1 MSPKSNRLILFFV
14 AATFLLL
21 AAALTLSALRENIV
35 YFYTPSELS
44 RSEMGGRSIRI
55 GGLVKKD
62 SIQIDGMTT
71 RFIIEDARGQQMVTY
86 SGALPDIFR
95 DGQGVIAEGKFEN
108 KTFKADVVMAKHD
121 EKYMPREVADK
132 LKEQG
137 IWQGEERK

>member
-35 YFYTPSELS
+35 YFYTPSELN

>member
-14 AATFLLL
+14 AATFLLF
-21 AAALTLSALRENIV
+21 AAALTLSALKENIV

-44 RSEMGGRSIRI
+44 RSEMDGRSVRI
-55 GGLVKKD
+55 GGLVKKN
-62 SIQIDGMTT
+62 SIQINGMTT
-71 RFIIEDARGQQMVTY
+71 RFIIEDASGQQMVTY

-108 KTFKADVVMAKHD
+108 KTFRADVVMAKHD
-121 EKYMPREVADK
+121 EKYMPREIADK

-137 IWQGEERK
+137 VWQGEESK